1 MTHDPHPALPP
12 HEVFDFAGTPKEL
25 ADLPAGRGGETV
37 DTDILV
43 IGDGL
48 AGSAAALEAARLGAS
63 VALVSA
69 AHGSSDRAQGGIAAA
84 TLPEDSP
91 RLHALDTLAA
101 GGDLCDP
108 SAVAMLTSAGPGT
121 VRWLESLGVRFD
133 GGSAREAAH
142 SLPRVLHLGGDQ
154 SGSTLMGFMRTAI
167 EHEPNITRYRARL
180 QTLLVDESCRG
191 AVFSGGLVVR
201 AGATVLATGGYAG
214 LFGRSTNSRI
224 SNGKGILEA
233 ARAGARVADLEFVQ
247 FHPTVFDGPDSFLIT
262 EALRGAGA
270 LLVDDHG
277 ERFVDELL
285 PRDQVARAVA
295 ARQGRAFLSA
305 VHLDPAVLR
314 RSFPNFIRNCRR
326 VGIDPLRQ
334 PVPIA
339 PAAHYTMGGIVTDL
353 DGRASLAGLYAAG
366 ECARTGVHG
375 SNRLASNSLLE
386 AAAFGRRAAAAA
398 VNASRM
404 QGAGE
409 ARPKVW
415 RRGGLTVAQV
425 GELLDS
431 AAGVVRTGD
440 RLEHAL
446 RTLRSGAVSAVAADA
461 AEMASMICAAAFA
474 RPESVGAHQRQDE
487 PATLAS

>member
-1 MTHDPHPALPP
+1 MTAAPHPNPP
-12 HEVFDFAGTPKEL
+12 PGGGRKIRT
-25 ADLPAGRGGETV
+25 DL
-37 DTDILV
+37 LV
-43 IGDGL
+43 VGDGL

-167 EHEPNITRYRARL
+167 ELEPRITRSRARL
-180 QTLLVDESCRG
+180 DSLIGDDSCSG
-191 AVFSGGLVVR
+191 AAFSGGLIVV

-214 LFGRSTNSRI
+214 LYGRTTNSRI

-247 FHPTVFDGPDSFLIT
+247 FHPTVFDGPESFLIT

-270 LLVDDHG
+270 VLVDDAG
-277 ERFVDELL
+277 ARFVDELL

-295 ARQGRAFLSA
+295 AHHGRAFLSA
-305 VHLDPAVLR
+305 VHLDPDVLR
-314 RSFPNFIRNCRR
+314 HSFPNFIRNCRR

-334 PVPIA
+334 PVPVA

-353 DGRASLAGLYAAG
+353 DGRSSLAGLYAAG

-375 SNRLASNSLLE
+375 ANRLASNSLLE

-398 VNASRM
+398 VETSASQTASPRRS
-404 QGAGE
+404 
-409 ARPKVW
+409 RPW
-415 RRGGLTVAQV
+415 RRGELTVAEISSV
-425 GELLDS
+425 LDS
-431 AAGVVRTGD
+431 AAGVLRTGA
-440 RLEHAL
+440 AL
-446 RTLRSGAVSAVAADA
+446 KDALATLRSGGVSSVAADA
-461 AEMASMICAAAFA
+461 AEMASMICAAALA
-474 RPESVGAHQRQDE
+474 RPASVGAHQRRDE
-487 PATLAS
+487 AHGIAV

>member
-1 MTHDPHPALPP
+1 MTGSPHPALR
-12 HEVFDFAGTPKEL
+12 
-25 ADLPAGRGGETV
+25 ADLPAGRGGEIR
-37 DTDILV
+37 TDILV

-48 AGSAAALEAARLGAS
+48 AGSAAAIEAARMGAS

-108 SAVAMLTSAGPGT
+108 SAVAMLTSAGPAT
-121 VRWLESLGVRFD
+121 VHWLESLGVHFD

-154 SGSTLMGFMRTAI
+154 SGSTLMAFMRSAI
-167 EHEPNITRYRARL
+167 EREPGITRYRARL
-180 QTLLVDESCRG
+180 QSLIVDDAVGG
-191 AVFSGGLVVR
+191 AVFSGGLTVH
-201 AGATVLATGGYAG
+201 AAATVLATGGYAG
-214 LFGRSTNSRI
+214 LFGRTTNSRI

-247 FHPTVFDGPDSFLIT
+247 FHPTVFAGARSFLIT

-270 LLVDDHG
+270 ILVDDEG

-295 ARQGRAFLSA
+295 AHRGHAFIST
-305 VHLDPAVLR
+305 VNLDPNLLQ
-314 RSFPNFIRNCRR
+314 RSFPNFMRNCRQA
-326 VGIDPLRQ
+326 GIDPLRQ

-339 PAAHYTMGGIVTDL
+339 PAAHYTMGGVVSDL
-353 DGRASLAGLYAAG
+353 DGRSSVVGLFAAG

-375 SNRLASNSLLE
+375 ANRLASNSLLE

-398 VNASRM
+398 ASAPRT
-404 QGAGE
+404 QRSAQV
-409 ARPKVW
+409 RPRPW
-415 RRGGLTVAQV
+415 RRGALTVAQV
-425 GELLDS
+425 GDVLDA
-431 AAGVVRTGD
+431 AAGVLRTGD
-440 RLEHAL
+440 ELKAAL
-446 RTLRSGAVSAVAADA
+446 ATLRSGAVSSVAADA
-461 AEMASMICAAAFA
+461 ADMASMICAAALA
-474 RPESVGAHQRQDE
+474 RPASAGAHQRQDE

>member
-1 MTHDPHPALPP
+1 M
-12 HEVFDFAGTPKEL
+12 GRR
-25 ADLPAGRGGETV
+25 DLPRRAGKPGGAV
-37 DTDILV
+37 KTDILV

-101 GGDLCDP
+101 GGELCDP
-108 SAVAMLTSAGPGT
+108 SAVAMLTSAGPPT
-121 VRWLESLGVRFD
+121 VRWLESLGVHFD

-154 SGSTLMGFMRTAI
+154 SGSTLMAFMRTAI
-167 EHEPNITRYRARL
+167 EREPGIKRYRARL
-180 QTLLVDESCRG
+180 QSLIVDYAVEG
-191 AVFSGGLVVR
+191 AVFSGGLILR

-214 LFGRSTNSRI
+214 LFGRTTNSRI

-233 ARAGARVADLEFVQ
+233 ARGGARVADLGLIKV
-247 FHPTVFDGPDSFLIT
+247 HPTVFDGAHPFLIT

-270 LLVDDHG
+270 YLVDEHG

-295 ARQGRAFLSA
+295 VRRGRAFLPA
-305 VHLDPAVLR
+305 THLDPGLLR
-314 RSFPNFIRNCRR
+314 GSFPNFIRNCRR

-334 PVPIA
+334 VVPIT
-339 PAAHYTMGGIVTDL
+339 PAAHYTMGGVVTGL
-353 DGRASLAGLYAAG
+353 DGRSSVDGLYAAG

-375 SNRLASNSLLE
+375 ANRLASNSLLE

-398 VNASRM
+398 ASAPAKEGF
-404 QGAGE
+404 GAL
-409 ARPKVW
+409 RPRVW

-425 GELLDS
+425 GEQLDS
-431 AAGVVRTGD
+431 AAGGVRTGGGLT
-440 RLEHAL
+440 RAP
-446 RTLRSGAVSAVAADA
+446 RR
-461 AEMASMICAAAFA
+461 
-474 RPESVGAHQRQDE
+474 VGAGR
-487 PATLAS
+487 

>member
-1 MTHDPHPALPP
+1 MTTPRNLRFRGDPGRHSSS
-12 HEVFDFAGTPKEL
+12 VFDL
-25 ADLPAGRGGETV
+25 LIV
-37 DTDILV
+37 
-43 IGDGL
+43 GDGL
-48 AGSAAALEAARLGAS
+48 AGSAAAIEAARIGAS

-101 GGDLCDP
+101 GGELCDP
-108 SAVAMLTSAGPGT
+108 SAVAMLTSAGPPT
-121 VRWLESLGVRFD
+121 VHWLESLGVHFD

-154 SGSTLMGFMRTAI
+154 SGATLMAFMRSAI
-167 EHEPNITRYRARL
+167 EREPGITRHRTRL
-180 QTLLVDESCRG
+180 QSLIVDDAVAG
-191 AVFSGGLVVR
+191 AVFSGGLTVH
-201 AGATVLATGGYAG
+201 ASATLLATGGYAG
-214 LFGRSTNSRI
+214 LYGRTTNSRI

-247 FHPTVFDGPDSFLIT
+247 FHPTVFAGAPSFLIT

-270 LLVDDHG
+270 ILVDGEG

-295 ARQGRAFLSA
+295 AHRGHAFISA
-305 VHLDPAVLR
+305 VHLDPDLLQ
-314 RSFPNFIRNCRR
+314 RSFPNFMRNCRQA
-326 VGIDPLRQ
+326 GIDPLRQ

-353 DGRASLAGLYAAG
+353 DGRSSVAGLFAAG

-375 SNRLASNSLLE
+375 ANRLASNSLLE

-398 VNASRM
+398 ASAPKA
-404 QGAGE
+404 QNGGE
-409 ARPKVW
+409 GRPRPW
-415 RRGGLTVAQV
+415 RRGALTVAHV
-425 GELLDS
+425 GEVLDT
-431 AAGVVRTGD
+431 AAGVLRTGEE
-440 RLEHAL
+440 LKEAL
-446 RTLRSGAVSAVAADA
+446 ATLRSGAVSSAAADA
-461 AEMASMICAAAFA
+461 ADMALMICAAALA
-474 RPESVGAHQRQDE
+474 RPASIGAHQRLDE
-487 PATLAS
+487 PHRITV